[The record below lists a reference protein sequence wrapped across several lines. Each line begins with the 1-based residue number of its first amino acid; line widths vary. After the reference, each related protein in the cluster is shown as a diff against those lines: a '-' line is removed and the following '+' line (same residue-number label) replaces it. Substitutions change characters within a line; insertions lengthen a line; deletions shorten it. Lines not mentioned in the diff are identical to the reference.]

1 MLIKDSQYTYK
12 ISRSWRLSAA
22 NNDYLSNR
30 EFVCTLGCHIFQKK
44 DGNPLWIFLKFCHAF
59 ANFLDS
65 HPIDV
70 YRNYSIKNHSN
81 LNWHKLKQRPPS
93 TNLIHVFCIQGYD
106 LCVGKDNH
114 RLWQTNN
121 THLWPT
127 WYSLKVMVLME
138 PTQEII

>member
-1 MLIKDSQYTYK
+1 MPIKDSQYTYK
-12 ISRSWRLSAA
+12 TSRSWRLSIA

-30 EFVCTLGCHIFQKK
+30 ELMCTLGYH
-44 DGNPLWIFLKFCHAF
+44 IFLKFCHAF
-59 ANFLDS
+59 TNFLDS
-65 HPIDV
+65 RPIVV

-93 TNLIHVFCIQGYD
+93 TNLIHVFCIRSYNP
-106 LCVGKDNH
+106 CVGKDNH
-114 RLWQTNN
+114 ELWQTNN

-127 WYSLKVMVLME
+127 WYSLRVMVLME